1 MNKPPLGLM
10 PKNIWMLQRLKDINS
25 AITRYIESDM
35 DIPVLWIRE
44 RSELIS
50 SIAKDDNLNE
60 YNIKDI

>member
-1 MNKPPLGLM
+1 MNKPPLGLI
-10 PKNIWMLQRLKDINS
+10 PRNIWMLQRLKDINS

-50 SIAKDDNLNE
+50 SIVKDDNLNE
-60 YNIKDI
+60 KI